1 MISSLLPEHHRQ
13 GREHA
18 LVFSVEA
25 SLNFLSRPYAA
36 GRYDASNSGGW
47 HGQGGIC
54 FPWGRIGSDPSS
66 KGIDQHSDAE
76 CCGWLQAF
84 RESL

>member
-25 SLNFLSRPYAA
+25 SLNFLSRPYGYQGIEKLPEMQGKGIGFRVAMRQASA
-36 GRYDASNSGGW
+36 GPYQIHPRGGW
-47 HGQGGIC
+47 MI
-54 FPWGRIGSDPSS
+54 
-66 KGIDQHSDAE
+66 
-76 CCGWLQAF
+76 
-84 RESL
+84 

>member
-25 SLNFLSRPYAA
+25 SLNFLSRPDLRIKRALRVAINIDFY
-36 GRYDASNSGGW
+36 RYDVKFDL
-47 HGQGGIC
+47 I
-54 FPWGRIGSDPSS
+54 
-66 KGIDQHSDAE
+66 KT
-76 CCGWLQAF
+76 
-84 RESL
+84 

>member
-25 SLNFLSRPYAA
+25 SLNFLSRPYVEADRAA
-36 GRYDASNSGGW
+36 VASHLNRRHRLKVRSQLGPQLTNADTGA
-47 HGQGGIC
+47 HDLDHA
-54 FPWGRIGSDPSS
+54 SVYTS
-66 KGIDQHSDAE
+66 
-76 CCGWLQAF
+76 
-84 RESL
+84 